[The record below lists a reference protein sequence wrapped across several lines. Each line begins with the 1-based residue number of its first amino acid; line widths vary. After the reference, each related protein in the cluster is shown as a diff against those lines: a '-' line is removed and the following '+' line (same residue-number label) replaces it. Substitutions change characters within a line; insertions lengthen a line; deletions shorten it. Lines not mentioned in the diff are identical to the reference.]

1 MPNQQAEPILEVQGL
16 KKYYSVKGLRRKSKN
31 QQVKA
36 VDDVS
41 FTLYKGETLGLVG
54 ESGCGKSTTGR
65 ALLRLIEPSAGTV
78 LYNNEDIL
86 KKPMREFRKVQKD
99 MQMVFQDPF
108 SSLNPRLRIGESIKE
123 SLTIHSIAP
132 WNEREE
138 MVMDILRKVGL
149 RPDHYFR
156 FPHEFSGGQRQRI
169 GLARALV
176 ANPSMLILD
185 EPVSG
190 LDVSIQSQILNL
202 LQDLQNDFKLTSLFI
217 SHDMS
222 VVRHISDRVGV
233 MYLGKLMEEADTDT
247 LFSNAAHPYTKA
259 LLSAVPI
266 AKVGRKRE
274 RVVLKGEIPS
284 PLNPP
289 SGCIFHTRCPFA
301 MDVCKQVVP
310 EKVQIQDRH
319 TVACHLY
326 D

>member
-1 MPNQQAEPILEVQGL
+1 MPNQQAESILQVQGL
-16 KKYYSVKGLRRKSKN
+16 KKYFSVKGFRSKSKN

-65 ALLRLIEPSAGTV
+65 ALLRLIEPSGGTV

-86 KKPMREFRKVQKD
+86 KKSPREFRKVQKD

-108 SSLNPRLRIGESIKE
+108 SSLNPRIRIGESIKE
-123 SLTIHSIAP
+123 SLTIHSIGNR
-132 WNEREE
+132 NEREE
-138 MVMDILRKVGL
+138 IVMDILGKVGL
-149 RPDHYFR
+149 RSDHYFR

-176 ANPSMLILD
+176 ADPSILILD
-185 EPVSG
+185 EPASG

-202 LQDLQNDFKLTSLFI
+202 LQELQDDFKLTSLFI

-247 LFSNAAHPYTKA
+247 LFSNPVHPYTKA

-266 AKVGRKRE
+266 AKVGKKRE
-274 RVVLKGEIPS
+274 RIVLKGEIPS

-310 EKVQIQDRH
+310 EKVEIQDRH

-326 D
+326 S